1 MSQQEAQFTAVVL
14 AADREIDNP
23 VARAAGT
30 ACKAFA
36 PVAGVPMVLRV
47 LDALKNSDS
56 VGSCVLCGPSWSSI
70 EQLHELRARITSDE
84 LTWIDHQATPSSSAY
99 QAMQSLSVNTPVLI
113 TSSDHAM
120 LSPQIV
126 DNFCR
131 QARACD
137 CDVVAALASY
147 KLVNSTYPEVRRT
160 TLKFRDGVYCSCNLF
175 GFLTSRARVAA
186 DFWRR
191 VEQQR
196 KSPLRV
202 IGALGWFTVLRY
214 ILGMLSLEQSLH
226 QLSGRLGVKAGTVL
240 LPYAQAAVDVD
251 TVADWQFVQKIITE

>member
-1 MSQQEAQFTAVVL
+1 MPLKQALFTAVVL

-30 ACKAFA
+30 PCKAFA

-56 VGSCVLCGPSWSSI
+56 VGRCVLCGPSWSLI
-70 EQLHELRARITSDE
+70 EQEHELHDRITSGQ
-84 LTWIDHQATPSSSAY
+84 LTWIDHEATPSSSAY
-99 QAMQSLSVNTPVLI
+99 QAMQSLSANTSVLL

-120 LSPQIV
+120 LNPQIV
-126 DNFCR
+126 DKFC
-131 QARACD
+131 QRALESD

-147 KLVNSTYPEVRRT
+147 KLVNNTYPDVRRT

-196 KSPLRV
+196 KKPLRV
-202 IGALGWFTVLRY
+202 IGALGWITVLRY
-214 ILGMLSLEQSLH
+214 ILGRLSLDQSLR
-226 QLSGRLGVKAGTVL
+226 QLSGRLGVNAGTVL
-240 LPYAQAAVDVD
+240 LPYAQAAIDVD
-251 TVADWQFVQKIITE
+251 TVADWQFVQKITKE